1 MIWKQITFKNILHG
15 EKSWSHLLAKSA
27 IKSVQSPSTILWHN
41 TMWVLTCHLYS
52 FLNVKHQNP
61 QMFQDPPSPTHL
73 CISCQW
79 IPRIPANCCP
89 KGWSQVKQTK
99 QNKTP
104 KPLNVFHHNMEWN
117 THRHPSEAKDP
128 SQPEVATYFPAD
140 RDEKTLSC
148 SQLKFLFVQEQAQH
162 LQKFAVLSSNVT
174 HGHPVNVA
182 CQSVQCRDSYST
194 VCLRLHEKK

>member
-1 MIWKQITFKNILHG
+1 MIFTRELLNQWNQSPYTVDRLMALSDGMMSLERHAFLSSWMPLFYVSISVCVVSTFMLNWKQITSKNILHG

-52 FLNVKHQNP
+52 FLNAKHQNP

-79 IPRIPANCCP
+79 IPGIPANCCP

-99 QNKTP
+99 QKKTP
-104 KPLNVFHHNMEWN
+104 KPLNVFHHTWN
-117 THRHPSEAKDP
+117 GTHTGIPQRLRIQVS
-128 SQPEVATYFPAD
+128 
-140 RDEKTLSC
+140 
-148 SQLKFLFVQEQAQH
+148 LK
-162 LQKFAVLSSNVT
+162 
-174 HGHPVNVA
+174 
-182 CQSVQCRDSYST
+182 R
-194 VCLRLHEKK
+194 